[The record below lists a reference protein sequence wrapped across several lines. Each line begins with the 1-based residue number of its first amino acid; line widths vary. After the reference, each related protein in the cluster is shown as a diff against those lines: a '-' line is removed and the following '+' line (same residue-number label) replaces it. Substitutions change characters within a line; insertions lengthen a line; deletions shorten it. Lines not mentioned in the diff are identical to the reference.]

1 MRDGEVRIG
10 FLEEGVL
17 ELPLERRLG
26 KKIKKKKVR
35 VWTNEEKSEGGCK

>member
-26 KKIKKKKVR
+26 KKLKKKKR
-35 VWTNEEKSEGGCK
+35 KEG